1 MSRSW
6 RILLPAPA
14 GGDRWCIRCWSR
26 LSQNQ
31 CDVSWT
37 FRLQILQAQV
47 LQTTVQATQDLGD
60 AAVATR
66 HWSISSFRHER
77 WTCWNR
83 LQNAQKVGATSL
95 SWPLHASQAA
105 FLNDVCRCLTFGWGL
120 EFNGVAL
127 WFWSGS
133 AIIGICKD
141 GARKQR
147 LVFWQSHLHHH
158 STVSL
163 YI

>member
-1 MSRSW
+1 M
-6 RILLPAPA
+6 
-14 GGDRWCIRCWSR
+14 RCWSR
-26 LSQNQ
+26 LSQNE
-31 CDVSWT
+31 CDVVSWT

-60 AAVATR
+60 AVATR
-66 HWSISSFRHER
+66 HWSIWSLRQR

-105 FLNDVCRCLTFGWGL
+105 YLNDVWRCLTFGWGRL
-120 EFNGVAL
+120 EFNGVFSEESLCDSGQAL
-127 WFWSGS
+127 QSLESARMVQESRGS
-133 AIIGICKD
+133 SFGKVISIKD
-141 GARKQR
+141 LQY
-147 LVFWQSHLHHH
+147 
-158 STVSL
+158 L